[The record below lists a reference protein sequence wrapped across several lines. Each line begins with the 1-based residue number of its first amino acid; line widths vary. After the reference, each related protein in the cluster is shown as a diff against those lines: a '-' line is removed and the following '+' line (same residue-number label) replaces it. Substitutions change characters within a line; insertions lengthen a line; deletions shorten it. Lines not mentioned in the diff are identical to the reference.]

1 MCLYIYKPPLRLI
14 FILPTHHLLKNRHV
28 NLFPLQIHIQTHP
41 ILDIQYI
48 TNLQYPFNNF
58 YFFALYSLLISYYL
72 KDFGVLVVMEFASM
86 AAITNICN
94 VFFFLWLFIW
104 GLADILKNKRRGD
117 TETETEK
124 ARFFTTFEM
133 ITVISSFVI
142 TVCHMGFVAYKMLK
156 HDEVVCYEDIIMT
169 SAWCLATVVT
179 VYSWANN
186 KTYGQVAKWPIVLVL
201 FWCFSVVV
209 DLVVVGLIMLNYFES
224 ENTNVF
230 GSVSNVIDMGTL
242 PFLIVLGYN
251 GVGYCVTKR
260 HKEELDE
267 PLLQESVAENTDAF
281 TNAGIWKRVTF
292 NWLNPLF
299 ETGRAQKLEFVHVPS
314 IPESETADE
323 AALLLEE
330 SIQKQKTR
338 SSVLPK
344 AILNAVRT
352 SLAINAVFAGVNT
365 LASYMGP
372 ILITSFVNYL
382 SEDSSDSNY
391 KKGLILSFIFFLA
404 KTVESLS
411 QRQWYFGAQR
421 IGIRIRAALMVLIYK
436 KSLSIKY
443 GTTSNGK
450 IINLINVDVEK
461 ISEFFWHIH
470 GIWLLPVQ
478 VLLALIILYTNL
490 GFFPSMAALVSTVL
504 VIISNTPLA
513 NMQKDYQTKVMES
526 KDSRI
531 KATSEILKSMRVLK
545 LHSWESN
552 FKQKLIDLREKEQN
566 WLKKYLYMCSAIA
579 FLFWTSPTLVSVS
592 TFSVCIFLRT
602 PLTPG
607 VVLSTLATFRILQD
621 PIYNLP
627 ELVSMVSQTKVSLDR
642 IKDFIT
648 DQDSKQLVESQPFNG
663 SDIAIEVEPGEYL
676 WDTNDSD
683 QRQPTIKIS
692 EKMKIRKG
700 YKVAI
705 CGSVGAGKSSL
716 LCSILGE
723 IPRVSGGRIK
733 VFGSKAFVP
742 QSAWIQTGTI
752 RDNILFGK
760 EMNKRFYDE
769 VVDGCSLERDFETL
783 ADGDV
788 SVVGERGLNLSGG
801 QKQRIQ
807 LARALY
813 SDSDVYVLDDPF
825 SAVDAHTGAH
835 MFKKCLLNLL
845 DKKTVVYVTHQLE
858 FLSASDLILV
868 IKDGGIVQSGK
879 YNDLIADPT
888 NEFARQI
895 AAHSKSLNQ
904 VNPTPD
910 SKTLTQFPQSTD
922 SSHLVTSLEPSRTKG
937 GSSATV
943 MPQEESQSGRVKFN
957 VYSSFITSAYKG
969 ALVPVILI
977 CHSLFL
983 ALQMGSNYWMAWA
996 TEDAGRASSKVLVGV
1011 FVILSGGS
1019 SVFILGRAILLS
1031 TIAIET
1037 GQNLFLQM
1045 LNSVFH
1051 APVSFF
1057 DTTPS
1062 SRILNRCSTDQ
1073 STVDVDVP
1081 YRLAGL
1087 VFAILQLLSIILLMS
1102 HVAWPIFIL
1111 CMIII
1116 AISIW
1121 YQAYYI
1127 TTARELARMIG
1138 IQKSPIQH
1146 HFSESISGASTIR
1159 CFNQE
1164 IRFLSKCF
1172 RVIDDYSRVTFHNT
1186 ATMEWLCVRINFL
1199 FNLVFFILLVV
1210 LVHLPRAS
1218 IDPSL
1223 AGLAVTYGLSLNVLQ
1238 AWVIWNLC
1246 NVENKMISVER
1257 ILQFASIPS
1266 EAPAVIENHKPDPNW
1281 PTIGQI
1287 ELKDLH
1293 VRYHPALPTVLR
1305 GITCTFPG
1313 QKKIGVVGRTG
1324 SGKSTLIQA
1333 LFRVVEPTKGQI
1345 LIDGLDISKIGLHDL
1360 RSKLGIIPQDPTLF
1374 QGTMRFN
1381 LDPLE
1386 QHSDHEIW
1394 EVLNKC
1400 RLADI
1405 VRQDK
1410 RLLDT
1415 PVAEDGE
1422 NWSVGQRQLVC
1433 LARALLQKRKIL
1445 VLDEATASIDTET
1458 DNVMQKTIREET
1470 SRCTVITI
1478 AHRIPTIVDSDLVL
1492 VLDQGKVAEYDSP
1505 TRLQSDGS
1513 SAFSKLVN
1521 EFLRRSL

>member
-1 MCLYIYKPPLRLI
+1 MWGFCSLIDFSFVFELYKGAFEVLE
-14 FILPTHHLLKNRHV
+14 
-28 NLFPLQIHIQTHP
+28 FP
-41 ILDIQYI
+41 
-48 TNLQYPFNNF
+48 
-58 YFFALYSLLISYYL
+58 
-72 KDFGVLVVMEFASM
+72 SM
-86 AAITNICN
+86 AAILNTGN
-94 VFFFLWLFIW
+94 VSFFLWLFIW
-104 GLADILKNKRRGD
+104 GFADILKQTRGER
-117 TETETEK
+117 T
-124 ARFFTTFEM
+124 RFSINFSRFSK
-133 ITVISSFVI
+133 ITLASNFIILISHI
-142 TVCHMGFVAYKMLK
+142 GFCVYKFLK
-156 HDEVVCYEDIIMT
+156 HEVVPSESVT
-169 SAWCLATVVT
+169 SALTWSLATIVT
-179 VYSWANN
+179 VYSFFSRRDEH
-186 KTYGQVAKWPIVLVL
+186 TRKWPWVLVL
-201 FWCFSVVV
+201 FWCFSMIL
-209 DLVVVGLIMLNYFES
+209 D
-224 ENTNVF
+224 
-230 GSVSNVIDMGTL
+230 SVSVTFIIFNYLKSKNMHIFLSKSNLVDMATF
-242 PFLIVLGYN
+242 PFSILLCFDGLTYR
-251 GVGYCVTKR
+251 VTKK
-260 HKEELDE
+260 HEELDE
-267 PLLQESVAENTDAF
+267 PLLQETSKDTSAF
-281 TNAGIWKRVTF
+281 TKSGIWKRVTF

-299 ETGRAQKLEFVHVPS
+299 ELGHAQKLEFNHVPS
-314 IPESETADE
+314 IPESETAQE
-323 AALLLEE
+323 AACLLEE
-330 SIQKQKTR
+330 SLQKQKTR
-338 SSVLPK
+338 GSVLTM
-344 AILNAVRT
+344 AIIHAIRQ
-352 SLAINAVFAGVNT
+352 SLAINAIFAGVNT

-382 SEDSSDSNY
+382 SEDDNDSSY
-391 KKGLILSFIFFLA
+391 QKGIILSCIFFLA
-404 KTVESLS
+404 KTIESLS

-421 IGIRIRAALMVLIYK
+421 IGIRIRAALIVLIYK
-436 KSLSIKY
+436 KSLSVKY
-443 GTTSNGK
+443 GTTSNGN
-450 IINLINVDVEK
+450 IVNLINMDVEK
-461 ISEFFWHIH
+461 IGEFFWHIH
-470 GIWLLPVQ
+470 GIWLLPIQ
-478 VLLALIILYTNL
+478 VLLALIILYMNL
-490 GFFPSMAALVSTVL
+490 GFAPSMAALISTIL
-504 VIISNTPLA
+504 VMIINVPLA
-513 NMQKDYQTKVMES
+513 NMQKDFQTKVMES

-545 LHSWESN
+545 LHSWQSN
-552 FKQKLIDLREKEQN
+552 FKKKLIALREKEQN
-566 WLKKYLYMCSAIA
+566 WLKKYLYTCSAIA

-592 TFSVCIFLRT
+592 TFGVCIFLKI
-602 PLTPG
+602 PLTPS
-607 VVLSTLATFRILQD
+607 VVYSTLATFRILQD

-627 ELVSMVSQTKVSLDR
+627 DLVSMVAQTKVSLDR
-642 IKDFIT
+642 IKDFIIKDSTT
-648 DQDSKQLVESQPFNG
+648 DQDFVMEQDV
-663 SDIAIEVEPGEYL
+663 AIEIEPGEYA
-676 WDTNDSD
+676 WDTNDLD
-683 QRQPTIKIS
+683 QRKPTIKIS
-692 EKMKIRKG
+692 QKIKIPKG

-723 IPRVSGGRIK
+723 IPRISGGRIK

-752 RDNILFGK
+752 RDNILFGRG
-760 EMNKRFYDE
+760 MNKGFYDE
-769 VVDGCSLERDFETL
+769 VVDGCGLDRDFETL
-783 ADGDV
+783 VDGDL

-813 SDSDVYVLDDPF
+813 NASDVYILDDPF

-835 MFKKCLLNLL
+835 MFKKCLMNLL

-858 FLSASDLILV
+858 FLSAADLVLV
-868 IKDGGIVQSGK
+868 IKDGVIVQSRN

-888 NEFARQI
+888 SEFARQI
-895 AAHSKSLNQ
+895 AAHSMSLN
-904 VNPTPD
+904 PLHET
-910 SKTLTQFPQSTD
+910 KTLTTFPQTN
-922 SSHLVTSLEPSRTKG
+922 HGAPLELKHEPCRTRV
-937 GSSATV
+937 GSIETI
-943 MPQEESQSGRVKFN
+943 PQEESQSGRVKFS
-957 VYSSFITSAYKG
+957 VYSTFITSACKG

-977 CHSLFL
+977 CHTLFL

-996 TEDAGRASSKVLVGV
+996 TEDEGRVSSKTLIEI
-1011 FVILSGGS
+1011 FVVLSGGS
-1019 SVFILGRAILLS
+1019 SLFILVRAFLLS
-1031 TIAIET
+1031 VIAIKT

-1045 LNSVFH
+1045 INSVFR

-1057 DTTPS
+1057 DSTPS
-1062 SRILNRCSTDQ
+1062 SRILNRSSTDQ

-1087 VFAILQLLSIILLMS
+1087 VFAIIQLLSIILLMS
-1102 HVAWPIFIL
+1102 HVAWPIFLL
-1111 CMIII
+1111 CIIVI

-1146 HFSESISGASTIR
+1146 HFSESISGALTVR

-1164 IRFLSKCF
+1164 VRFLNKCLK
-1172 RVIDDYSRVTFHNT
+1172 VIDDYSRVTFHNT

-1218 IDPSL
+1218 IDHSL

-1257 ILQFASIPS
+1257 ILQFANIPS
-1266 EAPAVIENHKPDPNW
+1266 EAPETIKDYKPEPNW
-1281 PTIGQI
+1281 PTLGQI

-1293 VRYHPALPTVLR
+1293 VQYHPALPTVLK
-1305 GITCTFPG
+1305 GITCIFPG

-1324 SGKSTLIQA
+1324 CGKSTLIQA
-1333 LFRVVEPTKGQI
+1333 LFRVVEPTKGCI
-1345 LIDGLDISKIGLHDL
+1345 LIDGIDVSKIGLHDL

-1374 QGTMRFN
+1374 QGTMRTN

-1386 QHSDHEIW
+1386 EHSDCEIW

-1405 VRQDK
+1405 VRQNK

-1433 LARALLQKRKIL
+1433 LARALLQKRSIL

-1458 DNVMQKTIREET
+1458 DNIMQKTIREET

-1492 VLDQGKVAEYDSP
+1492 VLDQGEVAEYDSP
-1505 TRLQSDGS
+1505 ARLQEDAS

-1521 EFLRRSL
+1521 EFLRRSV

>member
-1 MCLYIYKPPLRLI
+1 KG
-14 FILPTHHLLKNRHV
+14 
-28 NLFPLQIHIQTHP
+28 
-41 ILDIQYI
+41 
-48 TNLQYPFNNF
+48 
-58 YFFALYSLLISYYL
+58 FF
-72 KDFGVLVVMEFASM
+72 KVMEFASM
-86 AAITNICN
+86 AAILNN
-94 VFFFLWLFIW
+94 VNVCFNVCAFLWLFIW
-104 GLADILKNKRRGD
+104 VIVD
-117 TETETEK
+117 TVKQTRSEIIT
-124 ARFFTTFEM
+124 RFRIKFSSFCM
-133 ITVISSFVI
+133 ITIIPTCIITISQ
-142 TVCHMGFVAYKMLK
+142 MGLCLYKFLM
-156 HDEVVCYEDIIMT
+156 HEVVPYESIIMALT
-169 SAWCLATVVT
+169 WCLASTVT
-179 VYSWANN
+179 VYAIKF
-186 KTYGQVAKWPIVLVL
+186 KTFGQITKWPTVLVI
-201 FWCFSVVV
+201 FWWLSAILDSV
-209 DLVVVGLIMLNYFES
+209 LVTLIMVDYFKSKKVE
-224 ENTNVF
+224 VF
-230 GSVSNVIDMGTL
+230 QSVSSVIEIATL
-242 PFLIVLGYN
+242 PILMILCFN
-251 GVGYCVTKR
+251 GVYICGIKK
-260 HKEELDE
+260 HKELEE
-267 PLLQESVAENTDAF
+267 PLLQESVGDTSAF
-281 TNAGIWKRVTF
+281 TNSGIWNRVTF

-299 ETGRAQKLEFVHVPS
+299 ELGRAQKLEFTHVPL
-314 IPESETADE
+314 IPESETAEE
-323 AALLLEE
+323 AAFLLEE
-330 SIQKQKTR
+330 SIHAQKGR
-338 SSVLPK
+338 GSVLPK
-344 AILNAVRT
+344 AIFFAVRR
-352 SLAINAVFAGVNT
+352 SLAINAVFAGINT

-382 SEDSSDSNY
+382 SEDSNDLNY
-391 KKGLILSFIFFLA
+391 RKGLILSCIFFLA

-421 IGIRIRAALMVLIYK
+421 IGIRIRAALMVLTYK
-436 KSLSIKY
+436 KLLSIKY

-450 IINLINVDVEK
+450 IVNLINVDVEK
-461 ISEFFWHIH
+461 VGEFFWYIH

-478 VLLALIILYTNL
+478 VLLALIILYMNL
-490 GFFPSMAALVSTVL
+490 GFAPSMAAFVSTVL

-513 NMQKDYQTKVMES
+513 NMQKDFQTKVMES
-526 KDSRI
+526 KDVRI

-552 FKQKLIDLREKEQN
+552 FKKKLVDLREKEQN
-566 WLKKYLYMCSAIA
+566 WLKKYLYTCSAIA

-592 TFSVCIFLRT
+592 TFGVCIFLNT

-627 ELVSMVSQTKVSLDR
+627 ELVSMVAQTKVSLDR

-648 DQDSKQLVESQPFNG
+648 DQDSKQVEAQSFER
-663 SDIAIEVEPGEYL
+663 SCVAIEIEPGEYS
-676 WDTNDSD
+676 WDTNDPD
-683 QRQPTIKIS
+683 ERRPTIKIS
-692 EKMKIRKG
+692 TKMKILKG

-716 LCSILGE
+716 LYSILGE
-723 IPRVSGGRIK
+723 IPRISGGRVK
-733 VFGSKAFVP
+733 VCGSKAFVP
-742 QSAWIQTGTI
+742 QSAWIQTGTV

-760 EMNKRFYDE
+760 QMNKRFYDE
-769 VVDGCSLERDFETL
+769 VVDGCGLVCDFETL
-783 ADGDV
+783 IDGDL

-845 DKKTVVYVTHQLE
+845 DRKTVVYVTHQLE
-858 FLSASDLILV
+858 FLSASDLVLV
-868 IKDGGIVQSGK
+868 IKDGGIVQSGTYK
-879 YNDLIADPT
+879 ELISDPES
-888 NEFARQI
+888 EFARLI
-895 AAHSKSLNQ
+895 SAHSNSLNK
-904 VNPTPD
+904 VSLPNEPKP
-910 SKTLTQFPQSTD
+910 LTKFGPA
-922 SSHLVTSLEPSRTKG
+922 SHGEYMVREHDPRTKN
-937 GSSATV
+937 GSTETI
-943 MPQEESQSGRVKFN
+943 PQEESQSGRVKFS
-957 VYSSFITSAYKG
+957 VYTTLITSAYRG
-969 ALVPVILI
+969 GLVPVILI
-977 CHSLFL
+977 CHTLFL

-996 TEDAGRASSKVLVGV
+996 TEDTSRVTSKELVGV
-1011 FVILSGGS
+1011 FVLLSGAS
-1019 SVFILGRAILLS
+1019 SVFILGRAVLLS
-1031 TIAIET
+1031 TVAIET
-1037 GQNLFLQM
+1037 GQNFFLQM
-1045 LNSVFH
+1045 ITSVFR
-1051 APVSFF
+1051 APISFF
-1057 DTTPS
+1057 DSTPS
-1062 SRILNRCSTDQ
+1062 SRILNRSSTDQ
-1073 STVDVDVP
+1073 STIDVDIP

-1087 VFAILQLLSIILLMS
+1087 VFAIIQLLSIILLMS
-1102 HVAWPIFIL
+1102 HVAWPIFLL
-1111 CMIII
+1111 CIII
-1116 AISIW
+1116 IVISLW
-1121 YQAYYI
+1121 YQGYYI

-1159 CFNQE
+1159 CFSQE
-1164 IRFLSKCF
+1164 LRFWNRCLN
-1172 RVIDDYSRVTFHNT
+1172 VIDDYSRVTFHNT
-1186 ATMEWLCVRINFL
+1186 ATMEWLCVRVNFL

-1210 LVHLPRAS
+1210 LVHLPRSS

-1257 ILQFASIPS
+1257 ILQFSNIPS
-1266 EAPAVIENHKPDPNW
+1266 EAPETIKNCKPERNW
-1281 PTIGQI
+1281 PVRGQI

-1293 VRYHPALPTVLR
+1293 IQYHPALPTVLR
-1305 GITCTFPG
+1305 GITCTFPA

-1324 SGKSTLIQA
+1324 CGKSTLIQA

-1345 LIDGLDISKIGLHDL
+1345 LIDGLDISRIGLHDL

-1374 QGTMRFN
+1374 QGTIRTN

-1400 RLADI
+1400 RLAGI
-1405 VRQDK
+1405 VGQDK

-1458 DNVMQKTIREET
+1458 DNIMQKTIREET

-1492 VLDQGKVAEYDSP
+1492 VLDQGRVAEYDSP
-1505 TRLQSDGS
+1505 ARLQQDSS

>member
-1 MCLYIYKPPLRLI
+1 MWGFCSSI
-14 FILPTHHLLKNRHV
+14 
-28 NLFPLQIHIQTHP
+28 
-41 ILDIQYI
+41 
-48 TNLQYPFNNF
+48 
-58 YFFALYSLLISYYL
+58 
-72 KDFGVLVVMEFASM
+72 DFSFSFEVFESASM
-86 AAITNICN
+86 AAILNIGN
-94 VFFFLWLFIW
+94 VCFFLWLFIW
-104 GLADILKNKRRGD
+104 GFAAILKQRRG
-117 TETETEK
+117 ET
-124 ARFFTTFEM
+124 TTFPINSSRSSM
-133 ITVISSFVI
+133 ITVVSTFPIMISHI
-142 TVCHMGFVAYKMLK
+142 GFCLYKFIK
-156 HDEVVCYEDIIMT
+156 HDVVPLDSIVLALT
-169 SAWCLATVVT
+169 WCLASVVT
-179 VYSWANN
+179 VYSFFHRR
-186 KTYGQVAKWPIVLVL
+186 KWPLVLVL
-201 FWCFSVVV
+201 FWCLSTIHYFVSVAFI
-209 DLVVVGLIMLNYFES
+209 LINYFTS
-224 ENTNVF
+224 KDMHILLST
-230 GSVSNVIDMGTL
+230 SNLIHMTTL
-242 PFLIVLGYN
+242 PFSIILLFN
-251 GVGYCVTKR
+251 GVTFCCIANK
-260 HKEELDE
+260 HKELEIDE
-267 PLLQESVAENTDAF
+267 PLLQQTSERSTSAF
-281 TNAGIWKRVTF
+281 TNSGIWNRVTF

-299 ETGRAQKLEFVHVPS
+299 ELGRIQKLEFHHVPS
-314 IPESETADE
+314 IPESETAEE
-323 AALLLEE
+323 AAYLLEE
-330 SIQKQKTR
+330 SLHKQKTR
-338 SSVLPK
+338 GSAVLSM
-344 AILNAVRT
+344 AILRAIRP
-352 SLAINAVFAGVNT
+352 SLAINAIFAGVNT

-382 SEDSSDSNY
+382 SEDNNDSSY
-391 KKGLILSFIFFLA
+391 RKGLILSCIFFMA

-421 IGIRIRAALMVLIYK
+421 IGIRIRAALIVLIYK

-450 IINLINVDVEK
+450 IVNLINVDVEK
-461 ISEFFWHIH
+461 IGEFFWHIH

-478 VLLALIILYTNL
+478 VLLALIILYVNL
-490 GFFPSMAALVSTVL
+490 GFAPSMAALISTIL
-504 VIISNTPLA
+504 VMIINTPLA
-513 NMQKDYQTKVMES
+513 NMQKDFQTKVMES

-531 KATSEILKSMRVLK
+531 KATSEVLKSMRVLK

-552 FKQKLIDLREKEQN
+552 FKKKLIALREKEEN
-566 WLKKYLYMCSAIA
+566 WLKKYLYTCSSIA

-592 TFSVCIFLRT
+592 TFGVCIFLKT
-602 PLTPG
+602 PLTPA

-627 ELVSMVSQTKVSLDR
+627 DLVSMVAQAKVSLDR
-642 IKDFIT
+642 IKDFIIKDSIT
-648 DQDSKQLVESQPFNG
+648 DQDFVMEEHV
-663 SDIAIEVEPGEYL
+663 AIEFEPGEYA
-676 WDTNDSD
+676 WDTNDLD
-683 QRQPTIKIS
+683 QRHPTIKIS
-692 EKMKIRKG
+692 KKIKIPKG

-752 RDNILFGK
+752 RDNILFGR
-760 EMNKRFYDE
+760 EMSKGFYDE
-769 VVDGCSLERDFETL
+769 IVDGCGLDRDFATWV
-783 ADGDV
+783 DGDL
-788 SVVGERGLNLSGG
+788 SIVGERGLNLSGG

-813 SDSDVYVLDDPF
+813 NDSDVYILDDPF

-835 MFKKCLLNLL
+835 MFKKCLMNLL
-845 DKKTVVYVTHQLE
+845 EKKTVVYVTHQLE

-868 IKDGGIVQSGK
+868 IKDGIIVQSGN

-888 NEFARQI
+888 SEFARQI
-895 AAHSKSLNQ
+895 AAHSMSLNQ
-904 VNPTPD
+904 VNPPNEP
-910 SKTLTQFPQSTD
+910 KTLTTFPQP
-922 SSHLVTSLEPSRTKG
+922 SHHGAPIGPKHEPSRTRV
-937 GSSATV
+937 GSIDTI
-943 MPQEESQSGRVKFN
+943 PQEESQSGRVKFT
-957 VYSSFITSAYKG
+957 VYSTFITSACKG
-969 ALVPVILI
+969 ALVPVILV
-977 CHSLFL
+977 CHILFL

-996 TEDAGRASSKVLVGV
+996 TEDEGRASSKTLIGIFVL
-1011 FVILSGGS
+1011 LSGGS
-1019 SVFILGRAILLS
+1019 SVFILVRAFLLS
-1031 TIAIET
+1031 VIAIKT

-1045 LNSVFH
+1045 INSVFR

-1057 DTTPS
+1057 DSTPS
-1062 SRILNRCSTDQ
+1062 SRILNRSSTDQ

-1087 VFAILQLLSIILLMS
+1087 VFAIIQLVIIILLMS
-1102 HVAWPIFIL
+1102 HVAWPIFVL
-1111 CMIII
+1111 CLIII

-1164 IRFLSKCF
+1164 IRFIIKCV

-1199 FNLVFFILLVV
+1199 FNLMFFLLLLV
-1210 LVHLPRAS
+1210 LVHLPRSS

-1257 ILQFASIPS
+1257 ILQFAKIQS
-1266 EAPAVIENHKPDPNW
+1266 EAPDTINDFKPEPNW
-1281 PTIGQI
+1281 PTRGQI
-1287 ELKDLH
+1287 ELRDLH
-1293 VRYHPALPTVLR
+1293 VQYHPALPTVLK
-1305 GITCTFPG
+1305 GITCIFPG

-1324 SGKSTLIQA
+1324 CGKSTLIQA
-1333 LFRVVEPTKGQI
+1333 LFRVVEPTKGCI
-1345 LIDGLDISKIGLHDL
+1345 LIDGIDVSKIGLHDL

-1374 QGTMRFN
+1374 QGTMRTN

-1386 QHSDHEIW
+1386 EHSDFEIW

-1433 LARALLQKRKIL
+1433 LARALLQKRSIL

-1492 VLDQGKVAEYDSP
+1492 VLDQGEIAEYDSP
-1505 TRLQSDGS
+1505 ARLQRDGS

>member
-1 MCLYIYKPPLRLI
+1 
-14 FILPTHHLLKNRHV
+14 
-28 NLFPLQIHIQTHP
+28 
-41 ILDIQYI
+41 
-48 TNLQYPFNNF
+48 
-58 YFFALYSLLISYYL
+58 
-72 KDFGVLVVMEFASM
+72 MEFASM
-86 AAITNICN
+86 AAISNICN
-94 VFFFLWLFIW
+94 GFFFIWLLTW
-104 GLADILKNKRRGD
+104 GFADILTNKRG
-117 TETETEK
+117 EK
-124 ARFFTTFEM
+124 TRLFRT
-133 ITVISSFVI
+133 ISSFFSIVTIVSASII
-142 TVCHMGFVAYKMLK
+142 TICHVGVCAYKVFDDK
-156 HDEVVCYEDIIMT
+156 SVPYESIIVALT
-169 SAWCLATVVT
+169 WCLATIVT
-179 VYSWANN
+179 VYSLLNR
-186 KTYGQVAKWPIVLVL
+186 TFGRITKWPIVLVL
-201 FWCFSVVV
+201 FWCFSAVFDSV
-209 DLVVVGLIMLNYFES
+209 LVALMVLHYFES
-224 ENTNVF
+224 KNMDVF
-230 GSVSNVIDMGTL
+230 RSISNVINMVTL
-242 PFLIVLGYN
+242 PLSIVLCCN
-251 GVGYCVTKR
+251 GVTFCVTRK
-260 HKEELDE
+260 HKELEELLIQE
-267 PLLQESVAENTDAF
+267 NGEESVGDTTAF
-281 TNAGIWKRVTF
+281 TKAGIWKRVTF

-299 ETGRAQKLEFVHVPS
+299 ELGRGQKLEFGHVPL
-314 IPESETADE
+314 IPESETAEE
-323 AALLLEE
+323 AAVLLEE
-330 SIQKQKTR
+330 SIHKQKTR
-338 SSVLPK
+338 GSVLPK
-344 AILNAVRT
+344 AIIHAIRR

-372 ILITSFVNYL
+372 ILITNFVNYL
-382 SEDSSDSNY
+382 SEDSGDSGY

-443 GTTSNGK
+443 GNTSNGK

-461 ISEFFWHIH
+461 ISDFFWHIH

-513 NMQKDYQTKVMES
+513 NMQKDFQTKVMES

-552 FKQKLIDLREKEQN
+552 FKKKLIDLREKEQH
-566 WLKKYLYMCSAIA
+566 WLKKYLYTCSAIA

-592 TFSVCIFLRT
+592 TFSVCIFLKT

-627 ELVSMVSQTKVSLDR
+627 ELVSMVAQTKVSLDR

-648 DQDSKQLVESQPFNG
+648 DQDCKQLVESQPFNRSG
-663 SDIAIEVEPGEYL
+663 IAIEIEPGEYL
-676 WDTNDSD
+676 WDTNDLD
-683 QRQPTIKIS
+683 QRLPTIKIS
-692 EKMKIRKG
+692 EKLKIYKG

-752 RDNILFGK
+752 RDNILFGR
-760 EMNKRFYDE
+760 EMNKGYYDE
-769 VVDGCSLERDFETL
+769 VVEGCGLDRDFETL

-807 LARALY
+807 LARAIY
-813 SDSDVYVLDDPF
+813 SDSDVYILDDPF

-858 FLSASDLILV
+858 FLSASDLIMV

-895 AAHSKSLNQ
+895 AAHSESLNQ
-904 VNPTPD
+904 VNPPHEP
-910 SKTLTQFPQSTD
+910 KTQTKFPQS
-922 SSHLVTSLEPSRTKG
+922 SHCSHPVIEQEPCRAKG
-937 GSSATV
+937 GSSETI
-943 MPQEESQSGRVKFN
+943 PQEESQSGRVKFS
-957 VYSSFITSAYKG
+957 VYSTFITSAYKG

-977 CHSLFL
+977 CHTLFL

-996 TEDAGRASSKVLVGV
+996 TEDAGRVSSKRLVGI

-1019 SVFILGRAILLS
+1019 SVFILGRAVLLS

-1045 LNSVFH
+1045 INSVFR

-1057 DTTPS
+1057 DSTPS

-1073 STVDVDVP
+1073 STVDVDIP

-1087 VFAILQLLSIILLMS
+1087 VFAIIQLLSIILLMS

-1111 CMIII
+1111 CIIII
-1116 AISIW
+1116 AISLW

-1127 TTARELARMIG
+1127 STARELARMIG

-1186 ATMEWLCVRINFL
+1186 ATMEWLCVRVNFL
-1199 FNLVFFILLVV
+1199 FNLVFFILLAV

-1257 ILQFASIPS
+1257 ILQFANIPS
-1266 EAPAVIENHKPDPNW
+1266 EAPEVIEDHKPDPNW
-1281 PTIGQI
+1281 PTQGQI
-1287 ELKDLH
+1287 ELRDLH
-1293 VRYHPALPTVLR
+1293 VQYHPALPTVLR
-1305 GITCTFPG
+1305 GITCIFPG

-1324 SGKSTLIQA
+1324 CGKSTLIQA

-1381 LDPLE
+1381 LDPLQ

-1492 VLDQGKVAEYDSP
+1492 VLDQGRVAEYDSP
-1505 TRLQSDGS
+1505 ARLQRDGS

>member
-1 MCLYIYKPPLRLI
+1 MGFSSLI
-14 FILPTHHLLKNRHV
+14 
-28 NLFPLQIHIQTHP
+28 
-41 ILDIQYI
+41 
-48 TNLQYPFNNF
+48 
-58 YFFALYSLLISYYL
+58 
-72 KDFGVLVVMEFASM
+72 DFGVNFGLKKGFIEAMESVSM
-86 AAITNICN
+86 AVISNSGN
-94 VFFFLWLFIW
+94 VCFFLMFIVW
-104 GLADILKNKRRGD
+104 GFADILKQRRGGGGGER
-117 TETETEK
+117 T
-124 ARFFTTFEM
+124 RFLINLSPFSM
-133 ITVISSFVI
+133 ITLVSSFII
-142 TVCHMGFVAYKMLK
+142 TISHMGFCVYKFLK
-156 HDEVVCYEDIIMT
+156 REAVPYESVILAFT
-169 SAWCLATVVT
+169 WCLATVVT
-179 VYSWANN
+179 VYSLVNRRV
-186 KTYGQVAKWPIVLVL
+186 GQTRRWCMVLVL
-201 FWCFSVVV
+201 FWVFSGILDSV
-209 DLVVVGLIMLNYFES
+209 LVTFIIFNYFES
-224 ENTNVF
+224 KNMHIF
-230 GSVSNVIDMGTL
+230 GSIADIIDISTL
-242 PFLIVLGYN
+242 PFSILLCFN
-251 GVGYCVTKR
+251 GVQFCVTKK
-260 HKEELDE
+260 HKELEE
-267 PLLQESVAENTDAF
+267 PFLQENSQENLGDTSAF
-281 TNAGIWKRVTF
+281 TKAGIWKRVTF

-299 ETGRAQKLEFVHVPS
+299 ELGRTRKLEFNHVPS
-314 IPESETADE
+314 IPESETAEE
-323 AALLLEE
+323 AAFLLEE
-330 SIQKQKTR
+330 SLQKQKTR
-338 SSVLPK
+338 VSVLPK
-344 AILNAVRT
+344 AIIDAIRG
-352 SLAINAVFAGVNT
+352 SLAINAVFAGANT

-382 SEDSSDSNY
+382 SEDGNDSSY
-391 KKGLILSFIFFLA
+391 KRGLILSSVFFLS

-450 IINLINVDVEK
+450 IVNLINVDVEK
-461 ISEFFWHIH
+461 IGEFFLHIH
-470 GIWLLPVQ
+470 GIWLLPLQ
-478 VLLALIILYTNL
+478 VLLALIILYMNL
-490 GFFPSMAALVSTVL
+490 GFAPSMAALISTVL
-504 VIISNTPLA
+504 VMVSNTPLA
-513 NMQKDYQTKVMES
+513 NRQKDYQTKVMES
-526 KDSRI
+526 RDSRI

-552 FKQKLIDLREKEQN
+552 FKKKLIDLREKERN
-566 WLKKYLYMCSAIA
+566 WLKKYLYTCSVIA
-579 FLFWTSPTLVSVS
+579 FLFWTSPTVVSVS
-592 TFSVCIFLRT
+592 TFGVCIFLRT

-627 ELVSMVSQTKVSLDR
+627 ELVSMVAQTKVSLDR
-642 IKDFIT
+642 IKEFIT
-648 DQDSKQLVESQPFNG
+648 DQDCKQSVEPQSLEPSSNV
-663 SDIAIEVEPGEYL
+663 AIEIEPGEYA
-676 WDTNDSD
+676 WETNDAD
-683 QRQPTIKIS
+683 QRKPTIKIS
-692 EKMKIRKG
+692 SKMKIPKG
-700 YKVAI
+700 FKVAI

-723 IPRVSGGRIK
+723 IPRISGGRIK

-752 RDNILFGK
+752 RDNILFGRQ
-760 EMNKRFYDE
+760 MNKPFYDE
-769 VVDGCSLERDFETL
+769 VVDGCGLDRDFETWV
-783 ADGDV
+783 DGDL
-788 SVVGERGLNLSGG
+788 SIVGERGLNLSGG

-813 SDSDVYVLDDPF
+813 NASDVYILDDPF

-835 MFKKCLLNLL
+835 MFKKCLINLL
-845 DKKTVVYVTHQLE
+845 DQKTVVYVTHQLE

-868 IKDGGIVQSGK
+868 IEDGGIVQSGK
-879 YNDLIADPT
+879 YDELIADPAS
-888 NEFARQI
+888 EFARQI

-904 VNPTPD
+904 VNPPNEPRI
-910 SKTLTQFPQSTD
+910 LTTYPQASQGA
-922 SSHLVTSLEPSRTKG
+922 HLELKHEPSRTNG
-937 GSSATV
+937 RSSETTL
-943 MPQEESQSGRVKFN
+943 QEESQSGRVKFG
-957 VYSSFITSAYKG
+957 VYKTFIFSAYKG
-969 ALVPVILI
+969 ALVPVIVI
-977 CHSLFL
+977 CQVLFL
-983 ALQMGSNYWMAWA
+983 ILQLGSNYWMAWA
-996 TEDAGRASSKVLVGV
+996 TEDENRVSSKTLVGV
-1011 FVILSGGS
+1011 FVLLSGGS

-1031 TIAIET
+1031 TIALET

-1045 LNSVFH
+1045 ITSVFR

-1057 DTTPS
+1057 DSTPS
-1062 SRILNRCSTDQ
+1062 SRILNRSSTDQ
-1073 STVDVDVP
+1073 STVDVDIP

-1087 VFAILQLLSIILLMS
+1087 VFAMIQLILIISLMS
-1102 HVAWPIFIL
+1102 HVAWPIFLL
-1111 CMIII
+1111 CVIIV
-1116 AISIW
+1116 AISLW
-1121 YQAYYI
+1121 YQVYYI

-1146 HFSESISGASTIR
+1146 HFSESISGASMIR

-1164 IRFLSKCF
+1164 VRFLTKCL

-1186 ATMEWLCVRINFL
+1186 ATMEWLCVRVNFL
-1199 FNLVFFILLVV
+1199 FNLVFFLLLVA
-1210 LVHLPRAS
+1210 LVHLPRSS
-1218 IDPSL
+1218 INPSL

-1257 ILQFASIPS
+1257 ILQFANIPS
-1266 EAPAVIENHKPDPNW
+1266 EAPAIIENCIPETNW
-1281 PTIGQI
+1281 PSRGEI

-1293 VRYHPALPTVLR
+1293 VQYHPALPTVLR
-1305 GITCTFPG
+1305 GITCTFPAR
-1313 QKKIGVVGRTG
+1313 KKIGVVGRTG
-1324 SGKSTLIQA
+1324 CGKSTLIQA

-1374 QGTMRFN
+1374 QGTMRTN

-1433 LARALLQKRKIL
+1433 LARALLQKRSIL

-1505 TRLQSDGS
+1505 ARLQHDGG

-1521 EFLRRSL
+1521 EFLRRSS

>member
-1 MCLYIYKPPLRLI
+1 
-14 FILPTHHLLKNRHV
+14 
-28 NLFPLQIHIQTHP
+28 
-41 ILDIQYI
+41 
-48 TNLQYPFNNF
+48 
-58 YFFALYSLLISYYL
+58 
-72 KDFGVLVVMEFASM
+72 MEFASM
-86 AAITNICN
+86 GLIMNICN
-94 VFFFLWLFIW
+94 VLLFIWLFIW
-104 GLADILKNKRRGD
+104 GVTNIITNKKSGQKSR
-117 TETETEK
+117 
-124 ARFFTTFEM
+124 FTTNVSWFSI
-133 ITVISSFVI
+133 ITIVSTSIITIS
-142 TVCHMGFVAYKMLK
+142 HMGYIVYKLL
-156 HDEVVCYEDIIMT
+156 HHELVTYELMIIT
-169 SAWCLATVVT
+169 STWCLSSIAG
-179 VYSWANN
+179 VYSLV
-186 KTYGQVAKWPIVLVL
+186 TRAKSPVVVIL
-201 FWCFSVVV
+201 FWCVSLGLDSVSVTLMV
-209 DLVVVGLIMLNYFES
+209 LNN
-224 ENTNVF
+224 NTNVF
-230 GSVSNVIDMGTL
+230 RSVTNIIDMGNLALT
-242 PFLIVLGYN
+242 IVLCFN
-251 GVGYCVTKR
+251 GVSYFVTKND
-260 HKEELDE
+260 KDLEE
-267 PLLQESVAENTDAF
+267 PLIQESGEECDAF
-281 TNAGIWKRVTF
+281 TNAGIWEKVTF
-292 NWLNPLF
+292 NWLGPLF

-314 IPESETADE
+314 IPESETAEE

-330 SIQKQKTR
+330 SIQKQKTGGAV
-338 SSVLPK
+338 SPK
-344 AILNAVRT
+344 AIIHAIRG

-372 ILITSFVNYL
+372 ILITQFVNYL
-382 SEDSSDSNY
+382 SEDSTESSY
-391 KKGLILSFIFFLA
+391 KTGLILSFIFFVA

-443 GTTSNGK
+443 GATSNGK

-490 GFFPSMAALVSTVL
+490 GFFPSLAALVSTVL

-513 NMQKDYQTKVMES
+513 NMQKDFQTKVMES

-545 LHSWESN
+545 LHSWECN
-552 FKQKLIDLREKEQN
+552 FKKKLVDLREKERN
-566 WLKKYLYMCSAIA
+566 WLKKYLYTCSAIA

-592 TFSVCIFLRT
+592 TFSVCIFLKT

-627 ELVSMVSQTKVSLDR
+627 ELVSMVAQTKVSLDR
-642 IKDFIT
+642 VKDFVS
-648 DQDSKQLVESQPFNG
+648 DQDSKQLGESQMLNG
-663 SDIAIEVEPGEYL
+663 SNAAIEIEPGEYS
-676 WDTNDSD
+676 WDTNDLD
-683 QRQPTIKIS
+683 QRRPTIKIC
-692 EKMKIRKG
+692 EKMKIPKG

-705 CGSVGAGKSSL
+705 CGPVGAGKSSL

-723 IPRVSGGRIK
+723 IPRVSGGRVK

-752 RDNILFGK
+752 MDNILFGR
-760 EMNKRFYDE
+760 EMNESFYDE
-769 VVDGCSLERDFETL
+769 VVEGCGLDRDFETL
-783 ADGDV
+783 VDGDK

-813 SDSDVYVLDDPF
+813 SDQDVHFLDDPF
-825 SAVDAHTGAH
+825 SAVDAHTGSH

-879 YNDLIADPT
+879 YNELIADPT

-904 VNPTPD
+904 VNPSHQP
-910 SKTLTQFPQSTD
+910 KTLSK
-922 SSHLVTSLEPSRTKG
+922 SSHGSHIMTEHEPSRSKG
-937 GSSATV
+937 GSSEA
-943 MPQEESQSGRVKFN
+943 MPQEESQSGRVKYS
-957 VYSSFITSAYKG
+957 VYNAFITSAYKG
-969 ALVPVILI
+969 ALVPVIVI
-977 CHSLFL
+977 CHTFFL
-983 ALQMGSNYWMAWA
+983 LLQMGSSYWMSWA
-996 TEDAGRASSKVLVGV
+996 TEDPGRVSSKRLVGV

-1019 SVFILGRAILLS
+1019 SVFILGRAVLLS
-1031 TIAIET
+1031 MIAIET
-1037 GQNLFLQM
+1037 GQNMFLKM
-1045 LNSVFH
+1045 LSSVFR

-1057 DTTPS
+1057 DSTPS

-1073 STVDVDVP
+1073 STVDVDIP

-1102 HVAWPIFIL
+1102 HVAWPIFVL
-1111 CMIII
+1111 CIIII
-1116 AISIW
+1116 AISVW

-1199 FNLVFFILLVV
+1199 FNLVFFILLVI

-1257 ILQFASIPS
+1257 ILQFSNIPS
-1266 EAPAVIENHKPDPNW
+1266 EAPKVIENCQPDPNW
-1281 PTIGQI
+1281 PTNGQI

-1293 VRYHPALPTVLR
+1293 VQYHPALPTVLR

-1324 SGKSTLIQA
+1324 CGKSTLIQA
-1333 LFRVVEPTKGQI
+1333 LFRVVEPTMGQI

-1374 QGTMRFN
+1374 QGTMRSN

-1386 QHSDHEIW
+1386 QHSDHDIW

-1505 TRLQSDGS
+1505 MRLQQDGS

>member
-1 MCLYIYKPPLRLI
+1 
-14 FILPTHHLLKNRHV
+14 
-28 NLFPLQIHIQTHP
+28 
-41 ILDIQYI
+41 
-48 TNLQYPFNNF
+48 
-58 YFFALYSLLISYYL
+58 
-72 KDFGVLVVMEFASM
+72 MELASM
-86 AAITNICN
+86 A
-94 VFFFLWLFIW
+94 VFSNFSNGLFFLWLFVW
-104 GLADILKNKRRGD
+104 GFADVLTHKRG
-117 TETETEK
+117 EK
-124 ARFFTTFEM
+124 TRFLTNLSCFSM
-133 ITVISSFVI
+133 ITIISTVII
-142 TVCHMGFVAYKMLK
+142 TFSHLGFCAYKVFDHKFVAY
-156 HDEVVCYEDIIMT
+156 ESIIIAST
-169 SAWCLATVVT
+169 WCLATVVT
-179 VYSWANN
+179 VYSFVNRI
-186 KTYGQVAKWPIVLVL
+186 TEWPVVLVL
-201 FWCFSVVV
+201 FWCFSAVFDSV
-209 DLVVVGLIMLNYFES
+209 LVALIILQYFES
-224 ENTNVF
+224 KNIHVF
-230 GSVSNVIDMGTL
+230 QSISNVIDMITL
-242 PFLIVLGYN
+242 PFSIVLCFN
-251 GVGYCVTKR
+251 GVNYCVTEGYKQL
-260 HKEELDE
+260 KE
-267 PLLQESVAENTDAF
+267 PLLQDDSEESVADTTAF
-281 TNAGIWKRVTF
+281 TKAGIWKKVTF

-299 ETGRAQKLEFVHVPS
+299 EVGRAQKLEFNHVPL
-314 IPESETADE
+314 IPESETAKE
-323 AALLLEE
+323 AAFLLEE
-330 SIQKQKTR
+330 SIHKQKTR
-338 SSVLPK
+338 VWALPK
-344 AILNAVRT
+344 AIIHATQR
-352 SLAINAVFAGVNT
+352 SLVINAVFAGVNT
-365 LASYMGP
+365 LASYTGP
-372 ILITSFVNYL
+372 LLITNFVNYL
-382 SEDSSDSNY
+382 SEDGSDLSY

-421 IGIRIRAALMVLIYK
+421 IGIRIRAALMVMIYK
-436 KSLSIKY
+436 NSLSIKC

-450 IINLINVDVEK
+450 IINLINVDAEK

-490 GFFPSMAALVSTVL
+490 GFFPSMAALISTVL

-513 NMQKDYQTKVMES
+513 NMQKDFQTKVMES

-552 FKQKLIDLREKEQN
+552 FKKKLINLREKERN
-566 WLKKYLYMCSAIA
+566 WLKKYLYTCSAIA

-592 TFSVCIFLRT
+592 TFSVCILLKT

-627 ELVSMVSQTKVSLDR
+627 DLVSMVAQTKVSLDR

-648 DQDSKQLVESQPFNG
+648 DQDCKQLVENQSLNG
-663 SDIAIEVEPGEYL
+663 SGTAIEFEPGEYS
-676 WDTNDSD
+676 WDTNDLD
-683 QRQPTIKIS
+683 QRLPTIKIS
-692 EKMKIRKG
+692 EKMRIPKG

-705 CGSVGAGKSSL
+705 CGSVGSGKSSL
-716 LCSILGE
+716 LYSILGE

-752 RDNILFGK
+752 RENILFGR
-760 EMNKRFYDE
+760 EMNKGYYDE
-769 VVDGCSLERDFETL
+769 VVEGCGLDRDFETL

-835 MFKKCLLNLL
+835 IFKKCLLNLL

-858 FLSASDLILV
+858 FLGASDLILV
-868 IKDGGIVQSGK
+868 IKDGDIVQSGK
-879 YNDLIADPT
+879 YNELITDST
-888 NEFARQI
+888 SEFARQI

-904 VNPTPD
+904 VNPPHEP
-910 SKTLTQFPQSTD
+910 KTLTKYPRS
-922 SSHLVTSLEPSRTKG
+922 SHGSHLVIEHEPSRTRG
-937 GSSATV
+937 GSNETI
-943 MPQEESQSGRVKFN
+943 PQEESQSGRVKFS
-957 VYSSFITSAYKG
+957 VYYTFVTSAYKG
-969 ALVPVILI
+969 ALVPAIVI
-977 CHSLFL
+977 CHALFL

-996 TEDAGRASSKVLVGV
+996 TEDEDRVSSNLLVGM
-1011 FVILSGGS
+1011 ILSGGS
-1019 SVFILGRAILLS
+1019 SIFILGRAVLLS
-1031 TIAIET
+1031 TVAIET

-1045 LNSVFH
+1045 INSVFR
-1051 APVSFF
+1051 APISFF
-1057 DTTPS
+1057 DSTPS
-1062 SRILNRCSTDQ
+1062 SRILNRSSTDQ
-1073 STVDVDVP
+1073 STVDVDIP

-1087 VFAILQLLSIILLMS
+1087 VFAILQLLGIILLMS
-1102 HVAWPIFIL
+1102 HVAWQIFIL
-1111 CMIII
+1111 CVIII
-1116 AISIW
+1116 AISLW

-1146 HFSESISGASTIR
+1146 HFSESISGATTIR
-1159 CFNQE
+1159 CFNQGT
-1164 IRFLSKCF
+1164 RFLNKCF
-1172 RVIDDYSRVTFHNT
+1172 RVVDDYSRVTFHNT

-1199 FNLVFFILLVV
+1199 FNLVFFILLVI

-1218 IDPSL
+1218 IDASL

-1257 ILQFASIPS
+1257 ILQFANIPS
-1266 EAPAVIENHKPDPNW
+1266 EAPEVIESNKPGPIW
-1281 PTIGQI
+1281 PTKGQI

-1293 VRYHPALPTVLR
+1293 VQYHPALPTVLK
-1305 GITCTFPG
+1305 GITCTFLG

-1324 SGKSTLIQA
+1324 CGKSTLIQA

-1345 LIDGLDISKIGLHDL
+1345 LIDGVDISKIGLHDL
-1360 RSKLGIIPQDPTLF
+1360 RSKLSIIPQDPTLF

-1386 QHSDHEIW
+1386 QHPDDEIW
-1394 EVLNKC
+1394 EVLKKC

-1405 VRQDK
+1405 VRQNK

-1458 DNVMQKTIREET
+1458 DNVMQETIREET

-1505 TRLQSDGS
+1505 ARLQRDGS

>member
-1 MCLYIYKPPLRLI
+1 ME
-14 FILPTHHLLKNRHV
+14 N
-28 NLFPLQIHIQTHP
+28 
-41 ILDIQYI
+41 ILDIL
-48 TNLQYPFNNF
+48 TVCFSVC
-58 YFFALYSLLISYYL
+58 FFI
-72 KDFGVLVVMEFASM
+72 
-86 AAITNICN
+86 
-94 VFFFLWLFIW
+94 WLFIW
-104 GLADILKNKRRGD
+104 VLLDILKQTRGD
-117 TETETEK
+117 ESK
-124 ARFFTTFEM
+124 HFYANLSTFSM
-133 ITVISSFVI
+133 ICVIPTCVITFSHLGLCVYKFLKHEIVSYESVIMALVWFLASFVTI
-142 TVCHMGFVAYKMLK
+142 YSLK
-156 HDEVVCYEDIIMT
+156 FRTFGH
-169 SAWCLATVVT
+169 VT
-179 VYSWANN
+179 
-186 KTYGQVAKWPIVLVL
+186 KWPIVLVL
-201 FWCFSVVV
+201 FWWFYVIL
-209 DLVVVGLIMLNYFES
+209 DLVLVSLIMLEYFES
-224 ENTNVF
+224 KKTDVF
-230 GSVSNVIDMGTL
+230 LSISNIINMATL
-242 PFLIVLGYN
+242 PFSVILCFN
-251 GVGYCVTKR
+251 GVSLCGIKK
-260 HKEELDE
+260 HQELEE
-267 PLLQESVAENTDAF
+267 PLLQENVEVNGGDKSAF
-281 TNAGIWKRVTF
+281 TNAGLWKKVTF

-299 ETGRAQKLEFVHVPS
+299 EVGRAQKLEFSHVPS
-314 IPESETADE
+314 IPESETAE
-323 AALLLEE
+323 AAAFLLEE
-330 SIQKQKTR
+330 SIHKQKTR
-338 SSVLPK
+338 GSVLSK
-344 AILNAVRT
+344 AIIHAIRR

-382 SEDSSDSNY
+382 SEDGSDLNY
-391 KKGLILSFIFFLA
+391 RKGLILSCIFFLA

-421 IGIRIRAALMVLIYK
+421 IGIRIRAALMVLVFK

-443 GTTSNGK
+443 GTTSSGK

-461 ISEFFWHIH
+461 VGEFFWHIH

-478 VLLALIILYTNL
+478 VLLALIILYINL
-490 GFFPSMAALVSTVL
+490 GFLPSMAALISTVL

-513 NMQKDYQTKVMES
+513 NMQKDFQTRVMDS

-531 KATSEILKSMRVLK
+531 KATAEILKSMRVLK

-552 FKQKLIDLREKEQN
+552 FKKKLIDLREKERN
-566 WLKKYLYMCSAIA
+566 WLKKYLYTCSGIA

-592 TFSVCIFLRT
+592 TFSVCIFLKT

-627 ELVSMVSQTKVSLDR
+627 ELVSMVAQTKVSLDR
-642 IKDFIT
+642 IKDFIA
-648 DQDSKQLVESQPFNG
+648 DQDSKQVEAQSLNG
-663 SDIAIEVEPGEYL
+663 SVMAIEFEPGEYS
-676 WDTNDSD
+676 WDINDSD
-683 QRQPTIKIS
+683 QRRPTIKIS
-692 EKMKIRKG
+692 TRMNIPKG
-700 YKVAI
+700 YKVAV
-705 CGSVGAGKSSL
+705 CGSVGSGKSSL
-716 LCSILGE
+716 LCSILGD
-723 IPRVSGGRIK
+723 IPRISGGRIK

-752 RDNILFGK
+752 RDNILFGRQMK
-760 EMNKRFYDE
+760 KQFYDQ
-769 VVDGCSLERDFETL
+769 VVEGCSLDRDFQTL
-783 ADGDV
+783 VGGDL

-835 MFKKCLLNLL
+835 MFKNVLIDQL
-845 DKKTVVYVTHQLE
+845 DQKTVVYVTHQLE

-868 IKDGGIVQSGK
+868 IKDGVIVQSGK
-879 YNDLIADPT
+879 YDALIADPAS
-888 NEFARQI
+888 EFARQI
-895 AAHSKSLNQ
+895 AAHSNSLNQ
-904 VNPTPD
+904 VTSPNKPKPL
-910 SKTLTQFPQSTD
+910 SMFPQARHGA
-922 SSHLVTSLEPSRTKG
+922 HLIREDEPSKNKSK
-937 GSSATV
+937 SSETI
-943 MPQEESQSGRVKFN
+943 PQEESQSGRVKFS
-957 VYSSFITSAYKG
+957 VYSTFITSAYKG

-977 CHSLFL
+977 CHTLFL

-996 TEDAGRASSKVLVGV
+996 TEDGSRVSSKKLVGV
-1011 FVILSGGS
+1011 FVLLSGAS
-1019 SVFILGRAILLS
+1019 SVFILGRAVLLS

-1045 LNSVFH
+1045 ITSVFR

-1057 DTTPS
+1057 DSTPS
-1062 SRILNRCSTDQ
+1062 SRILNRSSTDQ

-1087 VFAILQLLSIILLMS
+1087 VFALIQLLSIILLMS
-1102 HVAWPIFIL
+1102 HVAWQIFLL
-1111 CMIII
+1111 CVIII
-1116 AISIW
+1116 AISLW
-1121 YQAYYI
+1121 YQVYYI
-1127 TTARELARMIG
+1127 STARELARMIG
-1138 IQKSPIQH
+1138 IQKSPIQQ

-1164 IRFLSKCF
+1164 IRFLNKCL
-1172 RVIDDYSRVTFHNT
+1172 RVIDDYSSVTFHNT

-1199 FNLVFFILLVV
+1199 FNLVFFILLAV
-1210 LVHLPRAS
+1210 LVHLPRSS
-1218 IDPSL
+1218 INPSL

-1257 ILQFASIPS
+1257 ILQFSNIPS
-1266 EAPAVIENHKPDPNW
+1266 EAPEVIEDHRPDPNW
-1281 PTIGQI
+1281 PTRGQI

-1293 VRYHPALPTVLR
+1293 VQYHPALPTVLR

-1324 SGKSTLIQA
+1324 CGKSTLIQA
-1333 LFRVVEPTKGQI
+1333 LFRVVEPTSGQI
-1345 LIDGLDISKIGLHDL
+1345 LIDGLDISKLGLHDL
-1360 RSKLGIIPQDPTLF
+1360 RSRLGIIPQDPTLF
-1374 QGTMRFN
+1374 QGTMRTN

-1386 QHSDHEIW
+1386 QHSDLEIW
-1394 EVLNKC
+1394 AVLHKC

-1478 AHRIPTIVDSDLVL
+1478 AHRLPTIVDSDLIL
-1492 VLDQGKVAEYDSP
+1492 VLDQGEIAEYDSP
-1505 TRLQSDGS
+1505 ARLQSDSS
-1513 SAFSKLVN
+1513 SAFSELVN
-1521 EFLRRSL
+1521 EFLRRSS

>member
-1 MCLYIYKPPLRLI
+1 MGFFSLI
-14 FILPTHHLLKNRHV
+14 
-28 NLFPLQIHIQTHP
+28 
-41 ILDIQYI
+41 D
-48 TNLQYPFNNF
+48 FNFVFKLN
-58 YFFALYSLLISYYL
+58 
-72 KDFGVLVVMEFASM
+72 KGVSEVMEFSSM
-86 AAITNICN
+86 AAILNIIGNAC
-94 VFFFLWLFIW
+94 FFLWLFIW
-104 GLADILKNKRRGD
+104 GFADILKQRRVER
-117 TETETEK
+117 TPFPINLS
-124 ARFFTTFEM
+124 RFSM
-133 ITVISSFVI
+133 ITLISTFIILISHV
-142 TVCHMGFVAYKMLK
+142 GFCLYNFLK
-156 HDEVVCYEDIIMT
+156 HEVVPFESVILALT
-169 SAWCLATVVT
+169 WCLATIVT
-179 VYSWANN
+179 VYSFFNRRDN
-186 KTYGQVAKWPIVLVL
+186 QTRKWPLALAL
-201 FWCFSVVV
+201 FWCFSMIL
-209 DLVVVGLIMLNYFES
+209 D
-224 ENTNVF
+224 
-230 GSVSNVIDMGTL
+230 SVSVTFIVLHYLKSRNMTILLSISNLVDMATL
-242 PFLIVLGYN
+242 PFSIILCFN
-251 GVGYCVTKR
+251 GVTYCVTKKR
-260 HKEELDE
+260 KELEE
-267 PLLQESVAENTDAF
+267 PLLHESSEDTSAF
-281 TNAGIWKRVTF
+281 TNSGIWKRVTF

-299 ETGRAQKLEFVHVPS
+299 ELGRAQKLEFNHVPS
-314 IPESETADE
+314 IPESETAEE
-323 AALLLEE
+323 AACLLEE
-330 SIQKQKTR
+330 SLHKQKTR
-338 SSVLPK
+338 GSVLNM
-344 AILNAVRT
+344 AILLAIQR
-352 SLAINAVFAGVNT
+352 SLAINAIFAGVNT

-382 SEDSSDSNY
+382 SEDGNESSY
-391 KKGLILSFIFFLA
+391 RKGLILSSIFFLA

-421 IGIRIRAALMVLIYK
+421 IGIRIRAALIALIYK
-436 KSLSIKY
+436 KALSIKY

-450 IINLINVDVEK
+450 IVNLINVDVEK
-461 ISEFFWHIH
+461 IGEFFWHIH

-478 VLLALIILYTNL
+478 VLLALIILYMNL
-490 GFFPSMAALVSTVL
+490 GFAPSMAALISTIL
-504 VIISNTPLA
+504 VMIVNTPLA
-513 NMQKDYQTKVMES
+513 NMQKDFQTKVMES

-552 FKQKLIDLREKEQN
+552 FKKKLIALREKEQN
-566 WLKKYLYMCSAIA
+566 WLKKYLYTCSSIA

-592 TFSVCIFLRT
+592 TFGVCIFLKT

-627 ELVSMVSQTKVSLDR
+627 DLVSMLAQTKVSLDR
-642 IKDFIT
+642 IKDFIIKDFVT
-648 DQDSKQLVESQPFNG
+648 EQDFVMDQDL
-663 SDIAIEVEPGEYL
+663 AIEIEPGEYA
-676 WDTNDSD
+676 WDTNDVD
-683 QRQPTIKIS
+683 QRRPTIKIS
-692 EKMKIRKG
+692 KKIKIPKG

-723 IPRVSGGRIK
+723 IPRIWGGRIK

-752 RDNILFGK
+752 RENILFGRQ
-760 EMNKRFYDE
+760 MNKGFYDE
-769 VVDGCSLERDFETL
+769 VVDGCGLDRDFETL
-783 ADGDV
+783 VDGDL

-813 SDSDVYVLDDPF
+813 NASDVYILDDPF

-835 MFKKCLLNLL
+835 MFKKCLINLL

-858 FLSASDLILV
+858 FLSAADLVLV
-868 IKDGGIVQSGK
+868 IKDGVIVQSGN
-879 YNDLIADPT
+879 YNELIEDPSS
-888 NEFARQI
+888 EFARQI
-895 AAHSKSLNQ
+895 AAHSMSLNQ
-904 VNPTPD
+904 VNPLNEP
-910 SKTLTQFPQSTD
+910 KTMTTFPQA
-922 SSHLVTSLEPSRTKG
+922 SHGAPIELKPEPSRTRV
-937 GSSATV
+937 GSTETI
-943 MPQEESQSGRVKFN
+943 PQEESQSGQVKFG
-957 VYSSFITSAYKG
+957 VYSTFITSACKG

-977 CHSLFL
+977 CHTCFL

-996 TEDAGRASSKVLVGV
+996 TEDAGRVTSKTLIEI
-1011 FVILSGGS
+1011 FVILSCGS
-1019 SVFILGRAILLS
+1019 SVFILIRAFLLS
-1031 TIAIET
+1031 VIAIKT
-1037 GQNLFLQM
+1037 GQNLFLRM
-1045 LNSVFH
+1045 INSVFR

-1057 DTTPS
+1057 DSTPS
-1062 SRILNRCSTDQ
+1062 SRILNRSSTDQ

-1087 VFAILQLLSIILLMS
+1087 VFAIIQLLSIILLMS
-1102 HVAWPIFIL
+1102 HVAWPIFFL
-1111 CMIII
+1111 CIII
-1116 AISIW
+1116 IGISIW

-1164 IRFLSKCF
+1164 VRFLNKCLK
-1172 RVIDDYSRVTFHNT
+1172 VIDDYSRVTFHNT

-1199 FNLVFFILLVV
+1199 FNLVFFLLLVV
-1210 LVHLPRAS
+1210 LVHLPRSS

-1257 ILQFASIPS
+1257 ILQFANIPS
-1266 EAPAVIENHKPDPNW
+1266 EAPETIKDFKPEPNW
-1281 PTIGQI
+1281 PIRGQI

-1293 VRYHPALPTVLR
+1293 VQYHPALPTVLK
-1305 GITCTFPG
+1305 GITCIFPG

-1324 SGKSTLIQA
+1324 CGKSTLIQA
-1333 LFRVVEPTKGQI
+1333 LFRVVEPTKGCI
-1345 LIDGLDISKIGLHDL
+1345 LIDGIDVSKIGLHDL

-1374 QGTMRFN
+1374 QGTMRTN

-1386 QHSDHEIW
+1386 EHTDYEIW

-1433 LARALLQKRKIL
+1433 LARALLQKRSIL

-1492 VLDQGKVAEYDSP
+1492 VLDQGEIAEYDSP
-1505 TRLQSDGS
+1505 ARLQQDGS

>member
-1 MCLYIYKPPLRLI
+1 M
-14 FILPTHHLLKNRHV
+14 
-28 NLFPLQIHIQTHP
+28 
-41 ILDIQYI
+41 I
-48 TNLQYPFNNF
+48 TI
-58 YFFALYSLLISYYL
+58 IS
-72 KDFGVLVVMEFASM
+72 
-86 AAITNICN
+86 N

-104 GLADILKNKRRGD
+104 GFADILKQKSG
-117 TETETEK
+117 EK
-124 ARFFTTFEM
+124 TRFRTNLSCFSIVTIISTSI
-133 ITVISSFVI
+133 ITISD
-142 TVCHMGFVAYKMLK
+142 MGFCAHELFDDKSVP
-156 HDEVVCYEDIIMT
+156 YESIIMT
-169 SAWCLATVVT
+169 STWCLASIVT
-179 VYSWANN
+179 VYLLVNRTS
-186 KTYGQVAKWPIVLVL
+186 GHIKWPIVLVL
-201 FWCFSVVV
+201 FWCYSTILDSVSVT
-209 DLVVVGLIMLNYFES
+209 LIMLHYFES
-224 ENTNVF
+224 KNMHVF
-230 GSVSNVIDMGTL
+230 RTISNVIDMVTL
-242 PFLIVLGYN
+242 PFSIVLCYN
-251 GVGYCVTKR
+251 GVSYCVSKNQ
-260 HKEELDE
+260 KGLEE
-267 PLLQESVAENTDAF
+267 PLLQDNGEGSVGESAAF
-281 TNAGIWKRVTF
+281 TKAGIWKRVTF

-299 ETGRAQKLEFVHVPS
+299 KTGRAQKLEFNHVPL
-314 IPESETADE
+314 IPESETAEE
-323 AALLLEE
+323 AAFLLED
-330 SIQKQKTR
+330 SIQKQKTGG
-338 SSVLPK
+338 SISPK
-344 AILNAVRT
+344 AILHAIKI

-372 ILITSFVNYL
+372 ILITNFVDYL
-382 SEDSSDSNY
+382 SEDSSDSSY
-391 KKGLILSFIFFLA
+391 KKGLILSCVFFLA

-421 IGIRIRAALMVLIYK
+421 IGIRIRAALMVMIYK

-450 IINLINVDVEK
+450 IINMINVDVEK

-490 GFFPSMAALVSTVL
+490 GFFPSLAALVSTVL
-504 VIISNTPLA
+504 VIIINTPLA
-513 NMQKDYQTKVMES
+513 KMQKDFQTKVMES

-531 KATSEILKSMRVLK
+531 KATAEILKSMRVLK

-552 FKQKLIDLREKEQN
+552 FKKKLIDLREKERN
-566 WLKKYLYMCSAIA
+566 WLKKYLYTCSAIA

-592 TFSVCIFLRT
+592 TFSVCIFLKT

-627 ELVSMVSQTKVSLDR
+627 ELVSMVAQTKVSLDR
-642 IKDFIT
+642 IKDFTT
-648 DQDSKQLVESQPFNG
+648 DQDCKQLVESQPLNESG
-663 SDIAIEVEPGEYL
+663 IAIEFEPGEYS

-683 QRQPTIKIS
+683 QRLPTIKIS
-692 EKMKIRKG
+692 KKMKIPKG

-723 IPRVSGGRIK
+723 IPRISGGRVK

-752 RDNILFGK
+752 RDNILFGR
-760 EMNKRFYDE
+760 EMNKGYYDE
-769 VVDGCSLERDFETL
+769 VVEGCGLDRDFEML
-783 ADGDV
+783 VDGDV

-879 YNDLIADPT
+879 YNDLIADPA

-904 VNPTPD
+904 VNPPHEP
-910 SKTLTQFPQSTD
+910 KTLTKFPQSNHG
-922 SSHLVTSLEPSRTKG
+922 SHLVTEHEPSRTKG
-937 GSSATV
+937 GSSETI
-943 MPQEESQSGRVKFN
+943 PQEESQSGRVKYS
-957 VYSSFITSAYKG
+957 VYETFIRSAYKG
-969 ALVPVILI
+969 ALIPVIVI
-977 CHSLFL
+977 CHTLFL
-983 ALQMGSNYWMAWA
+983 LLQMGSNYWIASA
-996 TEDAGRASSKVLVGV
+996 TEDEGVSSKRLVGI

-1019 SVFILGRAILLS
+1019 SVFILGRAVLLS

-1045 LNSVFH
+1045 VNSVFR
-1051 APVSFF
+1051 ASVSFF
-1057 DTTPS
+1057 DSTPS

-1073 STVDVDVP
+1073 STVDVDIP

-1087 VFAILQLLSIILLMS
+1087 VFAVIQLLLIILLMS

-1111 CMIII
+1111 CLIII
-1116 AISIW
+1116 AISLW

-1199 FNLVFFILLVV
+1199 FNLVFFILLAV
-1210 LVHLPRAS
+1210 LVHFPRAS

-1257 ILQFASIPS
+1257 ILQFANIPS
-1266 EAPAVIENHKPDPNW
+1266 EAPEVIESHKPDPNW
-1281 PTIGQI
+1281 PTKGQI

-1293 VRYHPALPTVLR
+1293 VQYHPALPTVLR
-1305 GITCTFPG
+1305 GITCTFQG

-1324 SGKSTLIQA
+1324 CGKSTLIQA

-1386 QHSDHEIW
+1386 EHSDHDIW

-1458 DNVMQKTIREET
+1458 DNIMQKMIREET

-1505 TRLQSDGS
+1505 ARLQRDGS

>member
-1 MCLYIYKPPLRLI
+1 MHALRSI
-14 FILPTHHLLKNRHV
+14 SNI
-28 NLFPLQIHIQTHP
+28 I
-41 ILDIQYI
+41 DI
-48 TNLQYPFNNF
+48 
-58 YFFALYSLLISYYL
+58 
-72 KDFGVLVVMEFASM
+72 V
-86 AAITNICN
+86 
-94 VFFFLWLFIW
+94 
-104 GLADILKNKRRGD
+104 
-117 TETETEK
+117 
-124 ARFFTTFEM
+124 
-133 ITVISSFVI
+133 
-142 TVCHMGFVAYKMLK
+142 
-156 HDEVVCYEDIIMT
+156 
-169 SAWCLATVVT
+169 
-179 VYSWANN
+179 
-186 KTYGQVAKWPIVLVL
+186 
-201 FWCFSVVV
+201 
-209 DLVVVGLIMLNYFES
+209 
-224 ENTNVF
+224 
-230 GSVSNVIDMGTL
+230 TL
-242 PFLIVLGYN
+242 PFAIILCYN
-251 GVGYCVTKR
+251 GVKFCGISKK
-260 HKEELDE
+260 HKELEE
-267 PLLQESVAENTDAF
+267 PLLQEYGQEDSSAF
-281 TNAGIWKRVTF
+281 TNAGIWNRVTF

-299 ETGRAQKLEFVHVPS
+299 ELGRAQKLEFSHVPS
-314 IPESETADE
+314 IPESEMAGE
-323 AALLLEE
+323 AVFLLEE
-330 SIQKQKTR
+330 SIYKQKTR
-338 SSVLPK
+338 VSVLPK
-344 AILNAVRT
+344 AIIHAVRR

-372 ILITSFVNYL
+372 ILITSFVNFL
-382 SEDSSDSNY
+382 SEDASDSNY
-391 KKGLILSFIFFLA
+391 RKGLILSCIFFLA

-421 IGIRIRAALMVLIYK
+421 IGIRIRAALIVLIYK
-436 KSLSIKY
+436 KSLSTKY

-461 ISEFFWHIH
+461 IGEFFWHIH

-478 VLLALIILYTNL
+478 VLLALIILYMNL
-490 GFFPSMAALVSTVL
+490 GFAPSMAALVSTVL

-513 NMQKDYQTKVMES
+513 NMQKDFQTKVMES

-531 KATSEILKSMRVLK
+531 KATSEMLKSMRVLK

-552 FKQKLIDLREKEQN
+552 FKKKLIFLREKERN
-566 WLKKYLYMCSAIA
+566 WLKKYLYTCSAIA

-592 TFSVCIFLRT
+592 TFGVCIFLKT

-627 ELVSMVSQTKVSLDR
+627 ELVSMVAQTKVSLDR
-642 IKDFIT
+642 IKDLIT
-648 DQDSKQLVESQPFNG
+648 DHDGRQFIEAPSLEG
-663 SDIAIEVEPGEYL
+663 SNVAIEIEPGEYS
-676 WDTNDSD
+676 WDTNDLD

-692 EKMKIRKG
+692 TMMKIPKG

-705 CGSVGAGKSSL
+705 CGSVGSGKSSL

-723 IPRVSGGRIK
+723 IPRVSGGKIR

-752 RDNILFGK
+752 RDNILFGRP
-760 EMNKRFYDE
+760 MNKGFYDE
-769 VVDGCSLERDFETL
+769 VVDGCGLACDFETL
-783 ADGDV
+783 IAGDL

-813 SDSDVYVLDDPF
+813 SASDVYLLDDPF

-835 MFKKCLLNLL
+835 MFERCLINLL
-845 DKKTVVYVTHQLE
+845 HQKTVVYVTHQLE

-868 IKDGGIVQSGK
+868 IKDGGIVQAGK
-879 YNDLIADPT
+879 YSDLVEDPT
-888 NEFARQI
+888 SEFARQI
-895 AAHSKSLNQ
+895 AAHSTSLNQ
-904 VNPTPD
+904 VTPPNEIRARTA
-910 SKTLTQFPQSTD
+910 STQAVERI
-922 SSHLVTSLEPSRTKG
+922 HEPSRSKG
-937 GSSATV
+937 GSLET
-943 MPQEESQSGRVKFN
+943 MPLEESQSGRVKFS
-957 VYSSFITSAYKG
+957 VYSTFILSAYKG

-977 CHSLFL
+977 CHTLFL

-996 TEDAGRASSKVLVGV
+996 TEDEVQVNSRMLVGV
-1011 FVILSGGS
+1011 FVLLSGGS
-1019 SVFILGRAILLS
+1019 SVFILVRAVLLS

-1045 LNSVFH
+1045 LTSVFR

-1062 SRILNRCSTDQ
+1062 SRILNRSSTDQ
-1073 STVDVDVP
+1073 STVDVDIP

-1087 VFAILQLLSIILLMS
+1087 VFAIIQLLSIILLMS
-1102 HVAWPIFIL
+1102 HVAWPIFVL
-1111 CMIII
+1111 CIIII
-1116 AISIW
+1116 AISLW

-1138 IQKSPIQH
+1138 IQKSPVQH
-1146 HFSESISGASTIR
+1146 HFAETISGASTIR

-1164 IRFLSKCF
+1164 VRFLTKCLS
-1172 RVIDDYSRVTFHNT
+1172 VIDNYSRVTFHNT

-1199 FNLVFFILLVV
+1199 FNLVFFILLTV
-1210 LVHLPRAS
+1210 LVHLPRSS
-1218 IDPSL
+1218 INPSL

-1257 ILQFASIPS
+1257 ILQFSSIPS
-1266 EAPAVIENHKPDPNW
+1266 EAPEVIENCKPDPNW
-1281 PTIGQI
+1281 PTRGQI
-1287 ELKDLH
+1287 ELIDLH
-1293 VRYHPALPTVLR
+1293 VQYHPALPTVLK

-1324 SGKSTLIQA
+1324 CGKSTLIQA
-1333 LFRVVEPTKGQI
+1333 LFRVVEPTKGRI

-1374 QGTMRFN
+1374 QGTMRSN

-1400 RLADI
+1400 RLAEI

-1433 LARALLQKRKIL
+1433 LARALLQKRSIL

-1458 DNVMQKTIREET
+1458 DNIMQKTIREET

-1492 VLDQGKVAEYDSP
+1492 VLDQGEIAEYDSP
-1505 TRLQSDGS
+1505 QRLQHDGS

-1521 EFLRRSL
+1521 EFMRRSL